1 MEPVYQPLWKGING
15 SPGPRAQSPEP
26 RAVIMELRVLWVLAV
41 VLTLLVSTSE
51 ARRYSKGE
59 YLLAFLLQPGN
70 ECEWGAWGSRLR
82 AHGVLEKGTDMS
94 TTLCPLAQSVSRAQ
108 VTLLFSG
115 QGN

>member
-1 MEPVYQPLWKGING
+1 MPGAVLDPGVELPIGVSTLGLFVLPDVPGCPVLKESWWHGTCLTPLWKGING

-70 ECEWGAWGSRLR
+70 ECE
-82 AHGVLEKGTDMS
+82 
-94 TTLCPLAQSVSRAQ
+94 
-108 VTLLFSG
+108 
-115 QGN
+115 